1 MTNNKFFSKTNIY
14 PTIWAIIVGLL
25 AFIGGLIWK
34 TYTGP
39 DEVVVLNRDNS
50 KDTTVT
56 VIQFKPDQEYFN
68 QLTNLTSKSVKKQFA
83 KSQTNE
89 KKINLDSLTL
99 SIAKEYQLKFDSLR
113 LNTAQAINP
122 ITNDKIES
130 TPVGDANSSN
140 SKIKRPK
147 FKMPSTVEGYIEGKV
162 NSFASISLNATEFS
176 KKEKANV
183 NLDFFN
189 KSTLDKITPVFID
202 LVEPKGPN
210 SVYQIWSEQYEINEL
225 KNIITFSADF
235 KPGKYI
241 LTIGFY
247 LLDGLNTKYPTFY
260 SKKYNIEIK

>member
-25 AFIGGLIWK
+25 AFMGGLVWK
-34 TYTGP
+34 SYTGP
-39 DEVVVLNRDNS
+39 DEVVILNRDNS
-50 KDTTVT
+50 KDTTIT

-68 QLTNLTSKSVKKQFA
+68 QLTNLTRKSVRRQFA

-99 SIAKEYQLKFDSLR
+99 NIAKEYQLKFDSLR
-113 LNTAQAINP
+113 LNNAQAINP
-122 ITNDKIES
+122 ITNDKIVS
-130 TPVGDANSSN
+130 TSVVDANPTN
-140 SKIKRPK
+140 SKIKKPK
-147 FKMPSTVEGYIEGKV
+147 FKMPSTVGGYVEGKV
-162 NSFASISLNATEFS
+162 NSFASIALNATEFS
-176 KKEKANV
+176 KKEKV
-183 NLDFFN
+183 NINLEFFN

-210 SVYQIWSEQYEINEL
+210 SVYQVWSEQYEINEL
-225 KNIITFSADF
+225 KNIIIFSADF

-247 LLDGLNTKYPTFY
+247 LIDGINTKYPVFY